1 VSFFFSD
8 LQGGSIL
15 NSEYPCG
22 ARRKGGVTVF
32 RELAKAVALILTI
45 ISIYALLGSVFFVP
59 GSPWQQ
65 RLLTSIETLAMT
77 GCVCFASGLLFS
89 ITTPSVA
96 DQEGPP
102 VTRTLPVQLFF
113 WSLGGT
119 VLMFLLSRYLEVFYI
134 PTIWKNQPY

>member
-1 VSFFFSD
+1 
-8 LQGGSIL
+8 
-15 NSEYPCG
+15 
-22 ARRKGGVTVF
+22 VTVF
-32 RELAKAVALILTI
+32 RELAKVVALILTI
-45 ISIYALLGSVFFVP
+45 MSIYALLGSVFFVP
-59 GSPWQQ
+59 GSPWQH

-89 ITTPSVA
+89 ITTRPVNGE
-96 DQEGPP
+96 EGPP

-113 WSLGGT
+113 WSLGGV

>member
-1 VSFFFSD
+1 M
-8 LQGGSIL
+8 
-15 NSEYPCG
+15 
-22 ARRKGGVTVF
+22 F

-45 ISIYALLGSVFFVP
+45 ISIYALLCSVFFVP

-89 ITTPSVA
+89 ITTQSVNG
-96 DQEGPP
+96 QEVPP

-113 WSLGGT
+113 WSLGGV

-134 PTIWKNQPY
+134 PFIWKNQPY

>member
-1 VSFFFSD
+1 
-8 LQGGSIL
+8 
-15 NSEYPCG
+15 
-22 ARRKGGVTVF
+22 VF
-32 RELAKAVALILTI
+32 RELAKVVALTLTI
-45 ISIYALLGSVFFVP
+45 LSIYALLDSVFFVP

-89 ITTPSVA
+89 LTTQS
-96 DQEGPP
+96 EPP

-113 WSLGGT
+113 WSLGGV